1 MISWKGKTLTDFVR
15 AGQFEPYAS
24 DIVNNIREY
33 IEGKE
38 IIDAG
43 CGPGNISR
51 VLAKYAKSVIGIDTQ
66 SYPIEFAKDLYSNIG
81 NLSFK
86 VGDFFDLESNSC
98 DVLFGV
104 SIGMIDEK
112 NLELIRIPR
121 EYLIFVNTLKSQ
133 YFPKRNHNEY
143 DDTILKN
150 GNYKYETF
158 RLSTSFGQPFLNYDE
173 AVDFIRRHNLSDEY
187 EKFAKEN
194 IKEISSEYPLYLE
207 NKKNIQI
214 TVIESKNYGR

>member
-1 MISWKGKTLTDFVR
+1 MIKWEGKILTEYVR
-15 AGQFEPYAS
+15 AGQFEPYAK
-24 DIVNNIREY
+24 DVVDRVKEY
-33 IEGKE
+33 IINKE
-38 IIDAG
+38 VIDAG
-43 CGPGNISR
+43 CGPGNIS
-51 VLAKYAKSVIGIDTQ
+51 VALSEYADKVIGIDAQTKA
-66 SYPIEFAKDLYSNIG
+66 IEYAKELYSDVK

-86 VGDFFDLESNSC
+86 VGDIFDLESNSC

-104 SIGMIDEK
+104 SIGRIDER

-121 EYLIFVNTLKSQ
+121 KYLIFVNTLKSQ

-173 AVDFIRRHNLSDEY
+173 AVDFIRRHNLSDDY

-194 IKEISSEYPLYLE
+194 IKEISSGFPLYLE

>member
-1 MISWKGKTLTDFVR
+1 MIKWEGKTLTEYVR
-15 AGQFEPYAS
+15 AGQFEPYAE
-24 DIVNNIREY
+24 DVVDRVKEY
-33 IEGKE
+33 IINNEV
-38 IIDAG
+38 IDAG
-43 CGPGNISR
+43 CGPGNIS
-51 VLAKYAKSVIGIDTQ
+51 VALSEYADKVIGIDTQ
-66 SYPIEFAKDLYSNIG
+66 TKAIEYAKELYSDVK

-86 VGDFFDLESNSC
+86 VGNFFDLESNSC

-104 SIGMIDEK
+104 SIGRIDER
-112 NLELIRIPR
+112 NLKLIRIPR
-121 EYLIFVNTLKSQ
+121 KYLIFVNTLKSQ

-143 DDTILKN
+143 DDTILKDR
-150 GNYKYETF
+150 NYKYETF

-173 AVDFIRRHNLSDEY
+173 AVDFIRRHNLSGDY